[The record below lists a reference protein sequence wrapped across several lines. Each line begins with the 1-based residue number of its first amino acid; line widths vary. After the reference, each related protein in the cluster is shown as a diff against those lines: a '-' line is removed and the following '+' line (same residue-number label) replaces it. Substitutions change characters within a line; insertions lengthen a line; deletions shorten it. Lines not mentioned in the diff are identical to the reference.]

1 MRLLRLIPAALAA
14 VAFPAM
20 AAFTGDFAPANWT
33 PNAQSF
39 GCGTATVDQ
48 SAMPASVTLR
58 TLTGCASIGASY
70 NLTNPV
76 ATSGTISFSWVFS
89 ANNFGQSGLYA
100 VDGATTVLANGP
112 GATAGTATVPV
123 LAGQTFLYG
132 LNGGVNANL
141 TISNFSFVPAVVAP
155 PAGPA
160 SIPTLSEWGLIIMS
174 ALIAMFGIARTR
186 RRR

>member
-39 GCGTATVDQ
+39 GCGTAAVDQ
-48 SAMPASVTLR
+48 SAMPAAVTLQ
-58 TLTGCASIGASY
+58 TNTACASIGASY

-76 ATSGTISFSWVFS
+76 TTSGTISFSWSFS
-89 ANNFGQSGLYA
+89 GSNIGHGGVYA
-100 VDGATTVLANGP
+100 VDGTTTVFATGI
-112 GATAGTATVPV
+112 GAFSGTATVPV
-123 LAGQTFLYG
+123 VAGQSFLFG
-132 LNGGVNANL
+132 LNGGVAANL